1 MIIADK
7 YDKIKYYL
15 KIFCD
20 DFSDLIH
27 MRKEFP
33 EMKKLI
39 CATLAA
45 GAICMALS
53 SCEAK
58 LFDNTADDTTAA
70 DTTVSLPELDENYDK
85 NGNYILESSEN
96 RKVYSVPGGYV
107 VFSFF
112 GNTVQ
117 EIDQV
122 YVFESKDEA
131 DSFADKCVKEDGMQ
145 RTAVS
150 VNGTLVI
157 VDVGFDPASDGYGK
171 YYIYDRAKVESDFA
185 TDEDEIKW
193 ETN

>member
-1 MIIADK
+1 
-7 YDKIKYYL
+7 
-15 KIFCD
+15 
-20 DFSDLIH
+20 
-27 MRKEFP
+27 
-33 EMKKLI
+33 MKKLI

-131 DSFADKCVKEDGMQ
+131 ASFADKCIKEDGMQ
-145 RTAVS
+145 RTAVQ
-150 VNGTLVI
+150 VNGKNVI